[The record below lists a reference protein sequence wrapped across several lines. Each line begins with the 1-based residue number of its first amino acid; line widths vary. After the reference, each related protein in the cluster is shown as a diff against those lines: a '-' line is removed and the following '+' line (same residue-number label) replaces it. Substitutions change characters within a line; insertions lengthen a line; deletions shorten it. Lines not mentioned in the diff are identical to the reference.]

1 MLSNLINEIDLLKR
15 HVMILRLVKDNEPI
29 GILKLSKL
37 SGMPQHKVRYSLRTL
52 EQKNIIKPS
61 SKGAMSTKKAEN
73 ALKSLPRDIK
83 TITKKL
89 GEI

>member
-15 HVMILRLVKDNEPI
+15 HVLILRLVKENEPI

-37 SGMPQHKVRYSLRTL
+37 SGMPQHKVRYSLRVL

-61 SKGAMSTKKAEN
+61 SKGAMSTKKGES
-73 ALKSLPRDIK
+73 ALASLSSDIK
-83 TITKKL
+83 DLAKKL
-89 GEI
+89 GHI